1 MYYQWAVYAG
11 MHTSAYQLKDG
22 VDDIET
28 IYLKVYRIKY
38 ILRSVSINQILWK
51 NINYNLPNLAF

>member
-28 IYLKVYRIKY
+28 IYLKVYPIKY
-38 ILRSVSINQILWK
+38 ILRSVSIYQIL
-51 NINYNLPNLAF
+51 